1 MTKESQ
7 TDKEKAYE
15 QLKKVNYLIWL
26 VDIENGDINETDI
39 KFVQELK
46 AVNKILIIVN
56 KADKKIKK
64 EIEKII
70 DKIKKTIEN
79 RELDVYDVI
88 PFSSNDEIIKKENF
102 FKIQQFFDFINNE
115 NTIKTD
121 DIFEQISEIR
131 KNIEIDI
138 NNQIKEKENE
148 RNRISNIIF
157 KSNDIFEIKTLV
169 EIYGEIIEET
179 KELKNYKS
187 FFERKIVEIEKN
199 LNEYFGGNNGKSI

>member
-1 MTKESQ
+1 M
-7 TDKEKAYE
+7 
-15 QLKKVNYLIWL
+15 
-26 VDIENGDINETDI
+26 
-39 KFVQELK
+39 K

-102 FKIQQFFDFINNE
+102 FKIQQFFDFIKNE
-115 NTIKTD
+115 NTVKTD

-131 KNIEIDI
+131 KNIEIDL

-157 KSNDIFEIKTLV
+157 KSNNIFEIKTLV

-179 KELKNYKS
+179 KELKKYKS
-187 FFERKIVEIEKN
+187 FFEGKIVEIEKN